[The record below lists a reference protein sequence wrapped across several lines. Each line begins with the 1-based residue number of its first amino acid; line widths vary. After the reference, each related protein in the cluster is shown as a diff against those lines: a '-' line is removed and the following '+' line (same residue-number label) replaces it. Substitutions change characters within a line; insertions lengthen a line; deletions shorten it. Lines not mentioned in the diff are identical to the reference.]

1 LVSSEIATV
10 QERGLGEAVS
20 GRCFIV
26 ASGDT
31 HVYGKFVLV
40 GVLRELGAEVIDA
53 GVGCDPES
61 LLELLKGRPE
71 TTSLAVSLHN
81 GQCLAYSERLM
92 EILVGAGRR
101 TDVFVG
107 GRLNAIFPGESEPR
121 DAVAEL
127 REVGVVPCLTVA
139 ELVQH
144 A

>member
-1 LVSSEIATV
+1 MTA
-10 QERGLGEAVS
+10 RGAAISVVG
-20 GRCFIV
+20 
-26 ASGDT
+26 SGDT
-31 HVYGKFVLV
+31 HFYGKFVLT

-53 GVGCDPES
+53 GVGRTPEDLAA
-61 LLELLKGRPE
+61 LLEGRSE

-92 EILVGAGRR
+92 SIMLAAGRR

-127 REVGVVPCLTVA
+127 REIGVIPCTTVSDLAESLVSAEVG
-139 ELVQH
+139 
-144 A
+144 